1 LFTICI
7 AYIYIDFF
15 LIFSYKILKPYFL
28 KNFRVDPWNPGPG
41 PLAGSTSRPGLITM
55 QIIIFLILILLIIIK
70 IIIFRIQ
77 IIIFIILIIIL
88 NFIIIY
94 SNNFKKNINVNN
106 NNNNNNNNCYYC
118 FSFFFSARSTDPT
131 VWVCNP

>member
-1 LFTICI
+1 MRGSGPSAQGMTAI
-7 AYIYIDFF
+7 APSACS
-15 LIFSYKILKPYFL
+15 LIMPHQNLHIL
-28 KNFRVDPWNPGPG
+28 
-41 PLAGSTSRPGLITM
+41 
-55 QIIIFLILILLIIIK
+55 
-70 IIIFRIQ
+70 
-77 IIIFIILIIIL
+77 IL

-131 VWVCNP
+131 V